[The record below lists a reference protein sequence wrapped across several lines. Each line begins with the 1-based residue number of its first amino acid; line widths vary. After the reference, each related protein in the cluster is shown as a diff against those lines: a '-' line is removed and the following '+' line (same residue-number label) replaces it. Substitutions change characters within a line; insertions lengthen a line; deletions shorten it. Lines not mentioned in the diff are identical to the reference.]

1 MLSVYIPHN
10 YALFTASLIL
20 PYHHDCDYHVRR
32 NTVDPEGRNQFT
44 PKGVQQVKE
53 AVSKRN
59 SVGDMTKLKLLIP
72 EPPQYNIMPM
82 PPSLL
87 PIANYT

>member
-20 PYHHDCDYHVRR
+20 PYHHDCDYHVCRG
-32 NTVDPEGRNQFT
+32 NKFTLEGEEQI
-44 PKGVQQVKE
+44 KE

-59 SVGDMTKLKLLIP
+59 SVGDMTELELSI
-72 EPPQYNIMPM
+72 
-82 PPSLL
+82 
-87 PIANYT
+87 YTPTV

>member
-20 PYHHDCDYHVRR
+20 PYHHDCDYHVCRI
-32 NTVDPEGRNQFT
+32 NQFT
-44 PKGVQQVKE
+44 PKGVEQIEE

-59 SVGDMTKLKLLIP
+59 SVGDMTELKLLIAD
-72 EPPQYNIMPM
+72 QD
-82 PPSLL
+82 L
-87 PIANYT
+87 TV

>member
-1 MLSVYIPHN
+1 MLSVYIPYN

-20 PYHHDCDYHVRR
+20 PYHHDWDYHVCRHIPIAIER
-32 NTVDPEGRNQFT
+32 NYFTREGVEQI
-44 PKGVQQVKE
+44 KE

-59 SVGDMTKLKLLIP
+59 SVGDMTELKLSIS
-72 EPPQYNIMPM
+72 EPSQYTMTK
-82 PPSLL
+82 PPSVL

>member
-20 PYHHDCDYHVRR
+20 PYHYNCDYHVCR
-32 NTVDPEGRNQFT
+32 NAVADEQRNQFT
-44 PKGVQQVKE
+44 PKGVQQIKE
-53 AVSKRN
+53 AVRNRN
-59 SVGDMTKLKLLIP
+59 SVGDMTGLKLLIS
-72 EPPQYNIMPM
+72 EPLQYTMPM
-82 PPSLL
+82 SPSLL